1 MEPTQPTDLDL
12 AIVRTLAWF
21 SLFEYPLTSF
31 EIWKWLK
38 EPVRKYSFFEV
49 ESSLETSLWLR
60 GRLVEKVG
68 FWTLKSQSIEIFVA
82 SRQARFLN
90 AAKKYKKLRLA
101 ARYFSLFPFVR
112 AVFACNN
119 LAWHNTTS
127 LSDIDLFIVVKPG
140 TIWTSRLLLV
150 LPFAFLKKRPIQNP
164 FSPTLH
170 HSPLRK
176 GFEGQT
182 ITLPPSPGF
191 GGTPPKA
198 SVGGAPLPTSQG
210 LRGASHHPTTPDP
223 FCFSFFTTE
232 DNLNFKN
239 LLLPD
244 GDPYFAYWL
253 ASLVPVFDRGN
264 LSSKISGDNIWLK
277 EFLPNSFS
285 SATHSEISPRNF
297 CLGFLSHLS
306 FFESWFRQLQQKLL
320 PCEIKD
326 VANLDSKVVIND
338 QMLKFH
344 TNDRRVRFRDEWQKK
359 IAKIL

>member
-38 EPVRKYSFFEV
+38 DPVRKYSFFEL
-49 ESSLETSLWLR
+49 ESLLETSVWLR
-60 GRLVEKVG
+60 ERLVEKVG

-176 GFEGQT
+176 GFEGQAT
-182 ITLPPSPGF
+182 
-191 GGTPPKA
+191 TPP
-198 SVGGAPLPTSQG
+198 L
-210 LRGASHHPTTPDP
+210 HHSDNLDP

-244 GDPYFAYWL
+244 SDPYFAYWL
-253 ASLVPVFDRGN
+253 ASLVPIFDRGN
-264 LSSKISGDNIWLK
+264 LSSKISRDNIWLK
-277 EFLPNSFS
+277 ESLPNSFS
-285 SATHSEISPRNF
+285 SATHSEISLRNF
-297 CLGFLSHLS
+297 CLGFFSHLS
-306 FFESWFRQLQQKLL
+306 FFESWFSQLQQKLL

-326 VANLDSKVVIND
+326 VANLDSKVIIND
-338 QMLKFH
+338 RMLKFH
-344 TNDRRVRFRDEWQKK
+344 TNDRRVHFRDEWQKK

>member
-1 MEPTQPTDLDL
+1 MDSIQPTDLEL

-38 EPVRKYSFFEV
+38 DSVKKYSFFEV
-49 ESSLETSLWLR
+49 ESLLETSVWLR
-60 GRLVEKVG
+60 ERLVKKVG

-82 SRQARFLN
+82 SRQERFLN

-101 ARYFSLFPFVR
+101 ARYFSLFPFVQ
-112 AVFACNN
+112 AVFACNT

-140 TIWTSRLLLV
+140 TVWTSRLLLV
-150 LPFAFLKKRPIQNP
+150 FPFAFLKKRPIQNP
-164 FSPTLH
+164 FFPTTNHSITPSLH
-170 HSPLRK
+170 HS
-176 GFEGQT
+176 
-182 ITLPPSPGF
+182 I
-191 GGTPPKA
+191 
-198 SVGGAPLPTSQG
+198 
-210 LRGASHHPTTPDP
+210 TPDP

-244 GDPYFAYWL
+244 GDPYFSYWL
-253 ASLVPVFDRGN
+253 ASLVPIFDREN
-264 LSSKISGDNIWLK
+264 ILEKILANNVWLK
-277 EFLPNSFS
+277 EPLPNSFS
-285 SATHSEISPRNF
+285 RARHSEISPRSF
-297 CLGFLSHLS
+297 CFGFLSYLS
-306 FFESWFRQLQQKLL
+306 FFETWFRQLQQKLL

-326 VANLDSKVVIND
+326 VANLDSKVIIND

-344 TNDRRVRFRDEWQKK
+344 TNDRRVHFRDEWQKK